1 MIVRS
6 SGGVGKREGRRSS
19 IANRRDTHE
28 NRSDAHHYGGASGSP
43 QNRHYPTSERKLS
56 GLSHVT
62 YSMGPLGSQG
72 VGSGGK
78 GPEAAPYRCAFVHQS
93 IDERLQTVS
102 LSLRSVR
109 AERVGPGSRIG
120 RRARL

>member
-43 QNRHYPTSERKLS
+43 QNRHYP
-56 GLSHVT
+56 
-62 YSMGPLGSQG
+62 Y
-72 VGSGGK
+72 
-78 GPEAAPYRCAFVHQS
+78 
-93 IDERLQTVS
+93 
-102 LSLRSVR
+102 LR
-109 AERVGPGSRIG
+109 AQAQRIVPCN
-120 RRARL
+120 L